1 MEASTSQMYWTIG
14 AIVMA
19 AVVILALVTWLPV
32 VTKLIA
38 QYMNNLVS
46 NTSSTVASNTS
57 NSLNTAIQNGQAG
70 ATGTSGK

>member
-32 VTKLIA
+32 VTNMIA
-38 QYMNNLVS
+38 TYMNNLVRDTSDKVSS
-46 NTSSTVASNTS
+46 NTSSAI
-57 NSLNTAIQNGQAG
+57 NTAIENGKAGQA
-70 ATGTSGK
+70 K

>member
-32 VTKLIA
+32 VTNMIA
-38 QYMNNLVS
+38 KYMNNLVS
-46 NTSSTVASNTS
+46 DTSNKVATNTSKAID
-57 NSLNTAIQNGQAG
+57 TAIANGKAG
-70 ATGTSGK
+70 TPGGH

>member
-32 VTKLIA
+32 ATKLIA
-38 QYMNNLVS
+38 QYMNDLVGTTS
-46 NTSSTVASNTS
+46 ETVSVNTYG
-57 NSLNTAIQNGQAG
+57 SLQSAIKTGQPN
-70 ATGTSGK
+70 

>member
-19 AVVILALVTWLPV
+19 AVVILALVTWLPI

-46 NTSSTVASNTS
+46 DTSNTVS
-57 NSLNTAIQNGQAG
+57 KNTNDSLQSAITNGQPE
-70 ATGTSGK
+70 ATGTPK

>member
-32 VTKLIA
+32 VTNMIA
-38 QYMNNLVS
+38 KYMNNLVS
-46 NTSSTVASNTS
+46 DTS
-57 NSLNTAIQNGQAG
+57 NKVSSETNSAINTAIANGKAG
-70 ATGTSGK
+70 QTAGTN

>member
-32 VTKLIA
+32 VTKSIA
-38 QYMNNLVS
+38 NYMNGLVDS
-46 NTSSTVASNTS
+46 TGKTVADQTS
-57 NSLNTAIQNGQAG
+57 NSLNQAIENGKAP
-70 ATGTSGK
+70 GK

>member
-32 VTKLIA
+32 VTNMIA
-38 QYMNNLVS
+38 KYMNNLVS
-46 NTSSTVASNTS
+46 DTSNKVATNTSKSID
-57 NSLNTAIQNGQAG
+57 TAIANGAAG
-70 ATGTSGK
+70 TPNGGQ

>member
-32 VTKLIA
+32 VTNMIA
-38 QYMNNLVS
+38 QYMNNLVKS
-46 NTSSTVASNTS
+46 TSDKVATNTS
-57 NSLNTAIQNGQAG
+57 NSIDQAIRNGQNGVP
-70 ATGTSGK
+70 K

>member
-32 VTKLIA
+32 VTNMIA
-38 QYMNNLVS
+38 KYMNNLVS
-46 NTSSTVASNTS
+46 DTSSKVSTETTS
-57 NSLNTAIQNGQAG
+57 AINTAIANGKAG
-70 ATGTSGK
+70 QTTGGN

>member
-32 VTKLIA
+32 VTNMIA
-38 QYMNNLVS
+38 KYMNNLVS
-46 NTSSTVASNTS
+46 DTSNKVATNTSRAID
-57 NSLNTAIQNGQAG
+57 TAIANGKAG
-70 ATGTSGK
+70 TPGGH

>member
-32 VTKLIA
+32 VTNMIA
-38 QYMNNLVS
+38 KYMNNLVS
-46 NTSSTVASNTS
+46 DTSNKVATNTSQAID
-57 NSLNTAIQNGQAG
+57 TAIANGKAG
-70 ATGTSGK
+70 TPGGH

>member
-32 VTKLIA
+32 VTNMIA
-38 QYMNNLVS
+38 TYMNNLVS
-46 NTSSTVASNTS
+46 DTSNKVSTNTSSAID
-57 NSLNTAIQNGQAG
+57 TAIANGKAGQA
-70 ATGTSGK
+70 K

>member
-38 QYMNNLVS
+38 QYMNNLV
-46 NTSSTVASNTS
+46 NDTSSTVATNTS
-57 NSLNTAIQNGQAG
+57 NSLTNAINNGKAN
-70 ATGTSGK
+70 